1 MSAAEHRSGKS
12 HRDENFPV
20 ASLLVEKRFR
30 APIFAFYN
38 FVRTA
43 DDIADHATLT
53 PLEKLA
59 LLSRLEAGLDGTND
73 DDAEAV
79 TLRRELQTRD
89 LTDRHARDL
98 LQAFRRDVAKSRCYS
113 FDELMAYCSLSA
125 MPVGRFVLDVH
136 GESHATWPA
145 SDAICAAL
153 QIINHLQ
160 DCGKDYVTLDRSYLP
175 EISLQREGANLAD
188 LAGSRLTLPLRR
200 VIDDLLTRTNL
211 LLEAGASLAL
221 QVANRRLA
229 LEVGVIH
236 RLALRNVERLHH
248 GDPLAGNVHLRRH
261 EVFVTS
267 LIAAASTLRSRHRA
281 FAPHQHTGE
290 KA

>member
-1 MSAAEHRSGKS
+1 MSASEHRSGKS

-20 ASLLVEKRFR
+20 ASLLIEKRFR
-30 APIFAFYN
+30 APIMAFYD

-43 DDIADHATLT
+43 DDIADHATLA

-59 LLSRLEAGLDGTND
+59 LLSRLEAGLDGTNGD
-73 DDAEAV
+73 DPEAV
-79 TLRRELQTRD
+79 VLRRELQARG

-98 LQAFRRDVAKSRCYS
+98 LKAFRRDVIKSRYYS
-113 FDELMAYCSLSA
+113 FDELMGYCSLSA

-136 GESHATWPA
+136 GESPSTWPA

-160 DCGKDYVTLDRSYLP
+160 DCGKDFVSLDRAYLP
-175 EISLQREGANLAD
+175 EHQMQREGAELAD

-200 VIDDLLTRTNL
+200 VVDDLLVRTRAL
-211 LLEAGASLAL
+211 LDAGADLAL
-221 QVANRRLA
+221 QVANRRLS

-236 RLALRNVERLHH
+236 RLAMRNVERLQHD
-248 GDPLAGNVHLRRH
+248 DPLVGNVHLRRH
-261 EVFVTS
+261 EILATS
-267 LIAAASTLRSRHRA
+267 LMAAASTLRRRRRRLA
-281 FAPHQHTGE
+281 FHDQTGE